1 MSRFLTHADTLFQEF
16 RELWLPIVCAEWYQR
31 KIVATMHVAG
41 KEVAPAVTHCYR
53 FGHFLTRHDK
63 LVGLPFEP
71 YGIGRME
78 NLVRTCHLKTD
89 NILITADTVARR
101 VYRYPCRAILKFVA
115 LIMW

>member
-41 KEVAPAVTHCYR
+41 QEVTPTVTHGYR

-89 NILITADTVARR
+89 NIIITADTVAR
-101 VYRYPCRAILKFVA
+101 
-115 LIMW
+115 